1 MQSVQLTADIKTTLC
16 KCMNNDSCAIE
27 KKNIGIISLNELF
40 NCPAPLP
47 AYCNTFSIFVQT
59 QCMKILRR
67 LLPFARP
74 LHHFLPEYIIY
85 TLLGILFGLLNFTL
99 LIPIMQLLF
108 KDEAITAAVKPEA
121 AFSISYIIDLFRYY
135 FTSIINQHGKFLALL
150 FVCCIVFVSI
160 ILANLFRYLAVRVIL
175 RLRLRLMQR
184 VRNTLYEKYLQQ
196 SLQYHHNHPKSDAIM
211 VMTGEVAEIEGSI
224 INSVQVLLRDPFMVL
239 ASFAVLF
246 YYSPK
251 LTLFTIIFL
260 PITGLIITSLTK
272 RLKKLN
278 YFSQDM
284 MGKIINQT
292 EESLSGIKQIQS
304 FTAEQQ
310 MQNRFND
317 TNNTFS
323 RISKSLFGKKELAS
337 PVSEILGVVAALTL
351 VCFGGYLIFSGS
363 RELSGSEFI
372 SYIALYT
379 QIIQPLKNIS
389 QTSTNLQRGIVACE
403 KIFSVIDEPVAIKN
417 AENPVAKK
425 SFDSNIAI
433 NNLHFSYA
441 QKKVLADINVTIP
454 KGKIIALV
462 GQSGSGK
469 STLVDLIARFYDIQ
483 EGAITVDGI
492 NLRDIELTD
501 LRNLIGVVTQDNFLF
516 NDTIYNNIAFG
527 TENTTE
533 QQVIAA
539 AKVANAHEFITQM
552 EQGYNTITGERG
564 VKLSGGQ
571 RQRISIARAI
581 LKNAP
586 VLILDEATSAL
597 DTESE
602 KLVQDAINNMM
613 QNRTSIVIAHRLSTI
628 RHADEIMVL
637 HQGNIVERG
646 NHEQLLVANGYY
658 RKLVEMQEVK

>member
-1 MQSVQLTADIKTTLC
+1 
-16 KCMNNDSCAIE
+16 
-27 KKNIGIISLNELF
+27 
-40 NCPAPLP
+40 
-47 AYCNTFSIFVQT
+47 
-59 QCMKILRR
+59 MKILRR

-85 TLLGILFGLLNFTL
+85 TLLGIIFGLLNFTL

-108 KDEAITAAVKPEA
+108 KDEAVQTTAKPD
-121 AFSISYIIDLFRYY
+121 FVLSVTYFIDLFRYY
-135 FTSIINQHGKFLALL
+135 LSTIITDYGKFWALFFVCGIIFISIIF
-150 FVCCIVFVSI
+150 S
-160 ILANLFRYLAVRVIL
+160 NLFKYLAVRVIL

-184 VRNTLYEKYLQQ
+184 LRNTLYQKFLQQ
-196 SLQYHHNHPKSDAIM
+196 SLQYHHNKPKSDAIM
-211 VMTGEVAEIEGSI
+211 VMTSEVAEIEGSVV
-224 INSVQVLLRDPFMVL
+224 NSLQVMLRDPFMVL
-239 ASFAVLF
+239 ASFIVLF
-246 YYSPK
+246 YYSPQ

-260 PITGLIITSLTK
+260 PITGVVITSLTR

-284 MGKIINQT
+284 MGKILNQT

-304 FTAEQQ
+304 FTAEEM
-310 MQNRFND
+310 MQARFSE
-317 TNNTFS
+317 TNSIFS
-323 RISKSLFGKKELAS
+323 RISKKLFGRKELAS
-337 PVSEILGVVAALTL
+337 PISEVLGVVAALTL
-351 VCFGGYLIFSGS
+351 VCFGGYLVFNGKGD
-363 RELSGSEFI
+363 LTGAEFI

-379 QIIQPLKNIS
+379 QVIQPLKNIS
-389 QTSTNLQRGIVACE
+389 QTTSNLQRGIVACE
-403 KIFSVIDEPVAIKN
+403 KIFSVVDEPVTVKN
-417 AENPVAKK
+417 ADNPVAKK
-425 SFDSNIAI
+425 SFDTNITI

-441 QKKVLADINVTIP
+441 QKTVLADINLIIP

-483 EGAITVDGI
+483 EGIITVDGI
-492 NLRDIELTD
+492 SLREIELTD

-552 EQGYNTITGERG
+552 DEGYNTITGERG

-628 RHADEIMVL
+628 RHADEIMVM

-646 NHEQLLVANGYY
+646 SHEQLIAANGYY
-658 RKLVEMQEVK
+658 RKLVDMQEVR